1 MIFWK
6 ILGLILDLVW
16 EPLGM
21 FLGKVFVSLFC
32 VGLETILGGILGGL
46 WFPKG
51 IFSECADRVNSL
63 VATVLLRVGSKN
75 GSRSKHQKGS
85 RKNIAF

>member
-1 MIFWK
+1 
-6 ILGLILDLVW
+6 
-16 EPLGM
+16 M

-32 VGLETILGGILGGL
+32 VVLGTILGAILGGL
-46 WFPKG
+46 WLPKD

-75 GSRSKHQKGS
+75 GSRSKHQNGS
-85 RKNIAF
+85 RKNNAFWNEMRLHFGT